1 MILCIA
7 PMNFNDFIRG
17 LDKFGVTL
25 TLFLTSEDDSGL
37 MGEDFDQT
45 LNHMNDKKPTWTD
58 LEPPLKGQKWSATL
72 RQGTRRG
79 QG

>member
-1 MILCIA
+1 MI
-7 PMNFNDFIRG
+7 
-17 LDKFGVTL
+17 
-25 TLFLTSEDDSGL
+25 LTSEDDFGL

-45 LNHMNDKKPTWTD
+45 LDHMNDKKPTWAD
-58 LEPPLKGQKWSATL
+58 LEPPKNGKKGHATL